1 MALDELFDVVL
12 ERVLAPAC
20 DLVGVVTVARDL
32 DIFAD
37 LESNRVRFGRALL
50 GRVLGRSLCVRAS
63 PGTRSL

>member
-20 DLVGVVTVARDL
+20 DLVGAVTVARDL

-37 LESNRVRFGRALL
+37 LE
-50 GRVLGRSLCVRAS
+50 
-63 PGTRSL
+63 

>member
-20 DLVGVVTVARDL
+20 DLVRVVTVPRDL

-37 LESNRVRFGRALL
+37 LE
-50 GRVLGRSLCVRAS
+50 
-63 PGTRSL
+63 